1 MQIHALWWPLSKQ
14 KVSVGKQPSTP
25 LMHDVHKRFANEMWL
40 QLLVSNLKYNI
51 GLILLNNGP

>member
-1 MQIHALWWPLSKQ
+1 MRCGDPCKL

-25 LMHDVHKRFANEMWL
+25 LMHDVHKHFANEMWL

-51 GLILLNNGP
+51 GLILLNKGP